1 MKKTVI
7 NALVVSLTALV
18 MTGCSS
24 MMEGL
29 QSQMEVPTLENQANR
44 VAIGMTIVR
53 ENNIMAFKMP
63 ISADAQWPALVSSD
77 INETQDKFIIEALMD
92 GPYFSTVHYSDAIQR
107 KMLGSSAS
115 MSMLGDYANITAM
128 LLNQK
133 VKPLT
138 KRAIQKIIIFYGED
152 EENWP
157 NIFNFDSTLDNFVEF
172 KDGNIKDIEAVTG
185 DVYETL
191 GEAVISLTPINL
203 QKDLS
208 VARAEMLD
216 GYVEVASIKSEK
228 GDLQTKLKADV
239 ARAQK
244 QKDEDTDYTP
254 LTTQEKLDIEKE
266 IVLVDTRITEAES
279 VADEKE
285 AIYFE
290 LLDQA
295 VVALE
300 SDINIDDENYVKL
313 AKNVNIVSNEIQ
325 VGATQ
330 AYTAF
335 GLASANIISSN
346 IVLKFPRELESLAV
360 AKANVPANLQDKYN
374 ERLVRLAKNAVYLL
388 PNILIGTYYANKQ
401 SSLAEKYESVTN
413 IIVLAHQAKV
423 EQELAAKEAA
433 EEAAKAEAEAK
444 AELEAQEA
452 EAEAQKTDK

>member
-1 MKKTVI
+1 MRRIVI
-7 NALVVSLTALV
+7 HTIIVSLTALV
-18 MTGCSS
+18 MSGCSS

-53 ENNIMAFKMP
+53 ENNIMAFKKQ
-63 ISADAQWPALVSSD
+63 ISADAKWPALVSAD
-77 INETQDKFIIEALMD
+77 ISETQDKFIIDSLMD
-92 GPYFSTVHYSDAIQR
+92 DPYFSTVHYSDAIQR
-107 KMLGSSAS
+107 KMLGSSS
-115 MSMLGDYANITAM
+115 GMSMLGDYADFASS

-138 KRAIQKIIIFYGED
+138 KRAIQKIIILYGED
-152 EENWP
+152 KANWP

-172 KDGNIKDIEAVTG
+172 NDGNLQDIEAVTG

-191 GEAVISLTPINL
+191 GEAVISLIPINL

-208 VARAEMLD
+208 VARDEMLD

-228 GDLQTKLKADV
+228 GDLQTKHKIYIT
-239 ARAQK
+239 R
-244 QKDEDTDYTP
+244 
-254 LTTQEKLDIEKE
+254 TQEKLDIEKE
-266 IVLVDTRITEAES
+266 ISFVETRIKVAES

-300 SDINIDDENYVKL
+300 SDINIDNENYVKL

-325 VGATQ
+325 IGAVQ
-330 AYTAF
+330 AYTSF
-335 GLASANIISSN
+335 SLASANIISSN
-346 IVLKFPRELESLAV
+346 IVLMFPKELESLAI
-360 AKANVPANLQDKYN
+360 AKANVPINLQANYD
-374 ERLVRLAKNAVYLL
+374 ERLVRLVKNAVYLL

-413 IIVLAHQAKV
+413 IILLAHQTKV
-423 EQELAAKEAA
+423 EQDLS
-433 EEAAKAEAEAK
+433 
-444 AELEAQEA
+444 AQEA
-452 EAEAQKTDK
+452 QKLDK

>member
-1 MKKTVI
+1 MRNIKKLVI
-7 NALVVSLTALV
+7 NAVVVSLTALV

-63 ISADAQWPALVSSD
+63 ISADAQWPALVASD
-77 INETQDKFIIEALMD
+77 INETQDKFIIDFLMD

-107 KMLGSSAS
+107 RMLGSSSS
-115 MSMLGDYANITAM
+115 MSMFGNYANLASSI
-128 LLNQK
+128 LNQK

-157 NIFNFDSTLDNFVEF
+157 NIFNFDSTLDNFLEF

-191 GEAVISLTPINL
+191 GEAVISLTPVNL

-208 VARAEMLD
+208 VARGEMLD
-216 GYVEVASIKSEK
+216 EYVEVASIKSEK
-228 GDLQTKLKADV
+228 GYFQTKLKADE
-239 ARAQK
+239 ARTQE
-244 QKDEDTDYTP
+244 QKDEDNDYTP

-266 IVLVDTRITEAES
+266 IILVETRIKAAES

-290 LLDQA
+290 LLDEA

-325 VGATQ
+325 TGAIQ
-330 AYTAF
+330 AYTSF
-335 GLASANIISSN
+335 SLASANIISGD
-346 IVLKFPRELESLAV
+346 IVFKFPRELESLAI
-360 AKANVPANLQDKYN
+360 AKANVPIYLQANYD
-374 ERLVRLAKNAVYLL
+374 ERLLRLVKNAVYLL

-401 SSLAEKYESVTN
+401 SSLAGKYESVTN
-413 IIVLAHQAKV
+413 IILLAHQAKV

-433 EEAAKAEAEAK
+433 EEAEE
-444 AELEAQEA
+444 E
-452 EAEAQKTDK
+452 QKSDK

>member
-1 MKKTVI
+1 MINMKKPIV
-7 NALVVSLTALV
+7 NAVVVSLTALV

-63 ISADAQWPALVSSD
+63 ISADAQWPALVAAD
-77 INETQDKFIIEALMD
+77 INETQDRQIVDALMD
-92 GPYFSTVHYSDAIQR
+92 GAYFSTIQYSDGIQR

-115 MSMLGDYANITAM
+115 MSMLGNYANLTSS

-152 EENWP
+152 EANWP
-157 NIFNFDSTLDNFVEF
+157 NVFNFDSTLENFVEF
-172 KDGNIKDIEAVTG
+172 KDGNLKDIEAPTG
-185 DVYETL
+185 DVYATI
-191 GEAVISLTPINL
+191 GEAVISLTPVNL

-208 VARAEMLD
+208 VAREDMLD
-216 GYVEVASIKSEK
+216 GYLEVASIKIQK

-239 ARAQK
+239 ARTQE
-244 QKDEDTDYTP
+244 QKDNDTPYTS
-254 LTTQEKLDIEKE
+254 LTTQEKLEIEKE
-266 IVLVDTRITEAES
+266 IVLIDTKISAAES
-279 VADEKE
+279 VTDEKE

-295 VVALE
+295 VAALE
-300 SDINIDDENYVKL
+300 NDVNIDDENYVKL
-313 AKNVNIVSNEIQ
+313 AKNVNMVSNEIQ
-325 VGATQ
+325 TAATQ
-330 AYTAF
+330 AYTSF

-346 IVLKFPRELESLAV
+346 IVLNFPRELESLAI
-360 AKANVPANLQDKYN
+360 AKTNVPINLQHKYD
-374 ERLVRLAKNAVYLL
+374 ERLLRLVKNAVYLL

-401 SSLAEKYESVTN
+401 SNLADKYESVTN
-413 IIVLAHQAKV
+413 IILLVHQAKV
-423 EQELAAKEAA
+423 EQELAAKEA
-433 EEAAKAEAEAK
+433 
-444 AELEAQEA
+444 QE
-452 EAEAQKTDK
+452 TDK